1 MTQETTKSASSPPAT
16 KVPEKVIFAKPPKT
30 PFFLR
35 TVPLWG
41 IILATGVWAF
51 NGKIPVE
58 VSAKTILVTPRS
70 NIPVQTRSGGQ
81 VLQLN
86 IRPGEIVKKGEVL
99 AILDLPEPKDELI
112 SKQQKLRELQGQKR
126 DLIQVQNRTNL
137 LQKQTLQSQQL
148 TIPKQTE
155 AIKQQIVANQ
165 REIAAFRQQI
175 AVKQT
180 EIRAYGQR
188 IAQLRERNKL
198 LSPRLES
205 GKRLIAEGAIA
216 PLSMDIIQAQKQ
228 VQDNDIQVTQMQVQS
243 NDARAKI
250 EQLQSN
256 LVGDQA
262 KEKDLIN
269 QIRNLEAQL
278 TGLGAQLEQIEY
290 TTLQSNTDRDNKIS
304 DLQRDIKNLRIR
316 INTDSQVLSPRS
328 GKILELSVNRGQVIQ
343 SGTRL
348 ATIEETPKSQETLA
362 YSFFAA
368 GDAEKIRP
376 SMPLLIVP
384 GVEDR
389 ERYGGIVAKVIAVAP
404 MPSTSQEVTSILG
417 NEELSNQIV
426 DGKKPVIKIIAQ
438 LKRDANTPSG
448 FQWTRGR
455 GLPYVLPD
463 NTIGTAYLVVEERSL
478 VSHLTPLLRR
488 LTGIDADAN

>member
-1 MTQETTKSASSPPAT
+1 
-16 KVPEKVIFAKPPKT
+16 V
-30 PFFLR
+30 
-35 TVPLWG
+35 
-41 IILATGVWAF
+41 
-51 NGKIPVE
+51 
-58 VSAKTILVTPRS
+58 
-70 NIPVQTRSGGQ
+70 
-81 VLQLN
+81 
-86 IRPGEIVKKGEVL
+86 
-99 AILDLPEPKDELI
+99 
-112 SKQQKLRELQGQKR
+112 
-126 DLIQVQNRTNL
+126 
-137 LQKQTLQSQQL
+137 
-148 TIPKQTE
+148 
-155 AIKQQIVANQ
+155 
-165 REIAAFRQQI
+165 
-175 AVKQT
+175 
-180 EIRAYGQR
+180 
-188 IAQLRERNKL
+188 QLRERNKL

-205 GKRLIAEGAIA
+205 GKKLIAEGAIA

-243 NDARAKI
+243 NDTRAKI
-250 EQLQSN
+250 EQLQSD
-256 LVGDQA
+256 LVGNQA

-269 QIRNLEAQL
+269 QIRSLKAQL

-290 TTLQSNTDRDNKIS
+290 TTLQSNTDRDNKIG

-389 ERYGGIVAKVIAVAP
+389 ERYGGIVAKAIAVAP

-417 NEELSNQIV
+417 NEELSKQIL
-426 DGKKPVIKIIAQ
+426 DGGKPVIKIIAQ

-448 FQWTRGR
+448 FAWTRGN

>member
-1 MTQETTKSASSPPAT
+1 MT
-16 KVPEKVIFAKPPKT
+16 
-30 PFFLR
+30 
-35 TVPLWG
+35 
-41 IILATGVWAF
+41 
-51 NGKIPVE
+51 
-58 VSAKTILVTPRS
+58 
-70 NIPVQTRSGGQ
+70 
-81 VLQLN
+81 
-86 IRPGEIVKKGEVL
+86 
-99 AILDLPEPKDELI
+99 
-112 SKQQKLRELQGQKR
+112 
-126 DLIQVQNRTNL
+126 
-137 LQKQTLQSQQL
+137 
-148 TIPKQTE
+148 
-155 AIKQQIVANQ
+155 
-165 REIAAFRQQI
+165 
-175 AVKQT
+175 
-180 EIRAYGQR
+180 
-188 IAQLRERNKL
+188 
-198 LSPRLES
+198 
-205 GKRLIAEGAIA
+205 
-216 PLSMDIIQAQKQ
+216 
-228 VQDNDIQVTQMQVQS
+228 
-243 NDARAKI
+243 
-250 EQLQSN
+250 
-256 LVGDQA
+256 
-262 KEKDLIN
+262 
-269 QIRNLEAQL
+269 
-278 TGLGAQLEQIEY
+278 EY
-290 TTLQSNTDRDNKIS
+290 RY
-304 DLQRDIKNLRIR
+304 
-316 INTDSQVLSPRS
+316 NTDSQVLSPRS

-448 FQWTRGR
+448 FQWTRGS

>member
-1 MTQETTKSASSPPAT
+1 MTQETTKSASSPPAI
-16 KVPEKVIFAKPPKT
+16 KVPEKVIFAKPPKA

-41 IILATGVWAF
+41 IVLATGVWAF

-99 AILDLPEPKDELI
+99 AILDLPELKDELI

-126 DLIQVQNRTNL
+126 DLTQVQNRTNL

-188 IAQLRERNKL
+188 VAQLRERNKL

-205 GKRLIAEGAIA
+205 GKNLIAEGAIA
-216 PLSMDIIQAQKQ
+216 PLSMDIIQVQKQ

-290 TTLQSNTDRDNKIS
+290 TTLQPTFR
-304 DLQRDIKNLRIR
+304 R
-316 INTDSQVLSPRS
+316 
-328 GKILELSVNRGQVIQ
+328 
-343 SGTRL
+343 
-348 ATIEETPKSQETLA
+348 
-362 YSFFAA
+362 
-368 GDAEKIRP
+368 
-376 SMPLLIVP
+376 
-384 GVEDR
+384 
-389 ERYGGIVAKVIAVAP
+389 
-404 MPSTSQEVTSILG
+404 
-417 NEELSNQIV
+417 
-426 DGKKPVIKIIAQ
+426 
-438 LKRDANTPSG
+438 
-448 FQWTRGR
+448 
-455 GLPYVLPD
+455 
-463 NTIGTAYLVVEERSL
+463 L
-478 VSHLTPLLRR
+478 VSKVNNIFGKRKREKTEYVDVQGLS
-488 LTGIDADAN
+488 